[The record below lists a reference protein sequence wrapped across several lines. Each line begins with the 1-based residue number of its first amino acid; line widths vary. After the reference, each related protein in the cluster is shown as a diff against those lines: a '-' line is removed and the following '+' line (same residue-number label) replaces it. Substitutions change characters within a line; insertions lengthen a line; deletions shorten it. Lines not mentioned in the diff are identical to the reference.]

1 MAANPRRRPGR
12 VTELTDRRNERGV
25 LDRLVD
31 AVRARESR
39 VLVLR
44 GDPGVGKTV
53 LLDHLVRGAS
63 GCRVVRVVGVQ
74 SEMELAFAG
83 LHQLCAPMLDRL
95 DRLPVPQRE
104 ALRTA
109 FGLSVGPP
117 PDRFLVGLAVLSLL
131 AEVAGKRPLICVIDD
146 EQWLDRASA
155 QALGF
160 AARRLAAD
168 PVGLVFAARIP
179 GSELA
184 GLPELEVEG
193 LSEGDARA
201 LLGSVLAG
209 PLDARVRDLIVAETR
224 GNPLALLE
232 LPRGLTPA
240 ELAGGFGLPGAVP
253 LTGRIEDSFGRQLEA
268 LPGQTRRLLLLAAA
282 DPSGDAPL
290 VWRAA
295 ERLDIPVQAAASAVE
310 AGLVEFG
317 SRVRFRHPLVRSAA
331 YRSASF
337 PERQEAHW
345 TLAAVTDPRT
355 DPDRRTWHR
364 AQAAAGPDEEVAA
377 ELERSAGRAQA
388 RGGLAAA
395 AAFLERS
402 VALTVNPARRTE
414 RTLAAAQTSLQAGAF
429 GKARELLATAEAGP
443 LDEFASARVDLLRGQ
458 IAFASGLGSDAP
470 PLLLKAAK
478 RLESLDLD
486 LARETYLSAWIAAM
500 FAGRLAGAG
509 DLAEVSSAAQ
519 ALPPLAHPPRL
530 ADLLLDGLALLVTEG
545 RSAAAPSL
553 RQAAS
558 AFASRDISPEEDL
571 RWGWLA
577 QAAAIVRWDEDG
589 WHAIAVQQT
598 QLARDVGALD
608 QLPIDLAS
616 EAVTVIRAGDFPAGA
631 SLIAE
636 ADVVSE
642 ATGIAYPPFAALLL
656 ACLSGKEAEATVLI
670 EATIAEG
677 TAGGQGHAVSF
688 AQCVA
693 AILANRLGRYA
704 DALAA
709 AQQASEDTPELY
721 VSMWALPELI
731 EAAVRSGNTQ
741 TASDALERLAE
752 TTQAGGT
759 DYGLGIEA
767 RSRALLSDGE
777 AADDLYREA
786 IDRLSRTRLRAE
798 LARAHLL
805 YGEWLRREDRRMD
818 ARSQLRTAY
827 QMLAAMGAEAFAERA
842 RRELLAAGET
852 VRKLAVETRTEL
864 TAQEASIAR
873 LARDGQTN
881 TEIGAQLFLS
891 ARTVEWHLGNVFSKL
906 GISSRRELR
915 RALAQPGHADL
926 PAYGLNQLRNT
937 SVIQSGVVATT
948 RGGLTCSTHC
958 RWCCATAEPRP
969 VTRPTTRGCR
979 PGNPQT
985 PNLSR

>member
-1 MAANPRRRPGR
+1 M
-12 VTELTDRRNERGV
+12 L
-25 LDRLVD
+25 LDRLPERAALSELLD
-31 AVRARESR
+31 AARAGRSG

-44 GDPGVGKTV
+44 GEPGAGKTA
-53 LLDHLVRGAS
+53 LLDCVIGSAAGL
-63 GCRVVRVVGVQ
+63 RVARVAGVE
-74 SEMELAFAG
+74 SEMELAFAA
-83 LHQLCAPMLDRL
+83 LQQLCAPMLDKL
-95 DRLPVPQRE
+95 AGLPDPQRE
-104 ALRTA
+104 ALGVA
-109 FGLSVGPP
+109 FGLKTGAA
-117 PDRFLVGLAVLSLL
+117 PDRFLVGLAALSLL
-131 AEVAGKRPLICVIDD
+131 SEAAEQQPLLCVIDD
-146 EQWLDRASA
+146 AQWLDRASA
-155 QALGF
+155 QALAF
-160 AARRLAAD
+160 AARRLLAE
-168 PVGLVFAARIP
+168 PVALVFATREP
-179 GSELA
+179 GEEFR
-184 GLPELEVEG
+184 GLPELLVGG
-193 LSEGDARA
+193 LGEGDARE
-201 LLGSVLAG
+201 LLGSVIRG
-209 PLDARVRDLIVAETR
+209 PLDERVRDLIVAETR

-232 LPRGLTPA
+232 LPRGLTHA
-240 ELAGGFGLPGAVP
+240 ELAGGFGLPGAVS
-253 LTGRIEDSFGRQLEA
+253 LAGRIEDSFGRQLEA
-268 LPGQTRRLLLLAAA
+268 LPDQTRRLLLLAAA
-282 DPSGDAPL
+282 DPSGDASL

-310 AGLVEFG
+310 AELVEFG
-317 SRVRFRHPLVRSAA
+317 PLVRFRHPLVRSAA

-345 TLAAVTDPRT
+345 TLAAVTDPQV

-395 AAFLERS
+395 AAFLERA

-429 GKARELLATAEAGP
+429 SKARELLAMAEAGP

-478 RLESLDLD
+478 RLEALALD

-509 DLAEVSSAAQ
+509 DLAEVSGAAR
-519 ALPPLAHPPRL
+519 ALPPPAHPPRL
-530 ADLLLDGLALLVTEG
+530 VDLLLDGLALLVTEG
-545 RSAAAPSL
+545 RSAAAPRL

-577 QAAAIVRWDEDG
+577 QAAAIVLWDEDG

-598 QLARDVGALD
+598 QLAREIGALD

-616 EAVTVIRAGDFPAGA
+616 EAATVIRSGDFPAGT

-642 ATGIAYPPFAALLL
+642 ATGIGYPPFAALWLVG
-656 ACLSGKEAEATVLI
+656 LSGKEAEATRLI
-670 EATIAEG
+670 ESTIAEG
-677 TAGGQGHAVSF
+677 TARGQGHAVSF

-693 AILANRLGRYA
+693 AILYNSLGRYA

-741 TASDALERLAE
+741 TASDVLERLAE
-752 TTQAGGT
+752 TTRAGGT
-759 DYGLGIEA
+759 DFGLGIEA
-767 RSRALLSDGE
+767 RSRALLSDDE

-786 IDRLSRTRLRAE
+786 IDRLSRTRLRTE

-805 YGEWLRREDRRMD
+805 YGEWLRRQRRRRD
-818 ARSQLRTAY
+818 ARDQLGSAY
-827 QMLAAMGAEAFAERA
+827 QIFDSIGAAAFAERA
-842 RRELLAAGET
+842 RIELRAAGGHPRQHT
-852 VRKLAVETRTEL
+852 VETPDTL
-864 TAQEASIAR
+864 TAQEALIAR
-873 LARDGQTN
+873 LAGDGASNPQ
-881 TEIGAQLFLS
+881 IAAQLFIS
-891 ARTVEWHLGNVFSKL
+891 RATVAYHLRKVFTKL
-906 GISSRRELR
+906 GVSSRSQ
-915 RALAQPGHADL
+915 LAPAL
-926 PAYGLNQLRNT
+926 PAWQG
-937 SVIQSGVVATT
+937 A
-948 RGGLTCSTHC
+948 
-958 RWCCATAEPRP
+958 APP
-969 VTRPTTRGCR
+969 VT
-979 PGNPQT
+979 PQG
-985 PNLSR
+985 

>member
-1 MAANPRRRPGR
+1 M
-12 VTELTDRRNERGV
+12 L
-25 LDRLVD
+25 LDRLPERAALSGLLD
-31 AVRARESR
+31 AARAGRSG
-39 VLVLR
+39 VLVVR
-44 GDPGVGKTV
+44 GEPGAGKTA
-53 LLDHLVRGAS
+53 LLDWVIESAAGL
-63 GCRVVRVVGVQ
+63 RVARVAGVE
-74 SEMELAFAG
+74 SEMELAFAA
-83 LHQLCAPMLDRL
+83 LQQLCAPMLDQL
-95 DRLPVPQRE
+95 AGLPDPQRA
-104 ALRTA
+104 ALGVA
-109 FGLSVGPP
+109 FGLEAGAA
-117 PDRFLVGLAVLSLL
+117 PDRFLVGLAALSLL
-131 AEVAGKRPLICVIDD
+131 SEAAEQQPLLCVVDD
-146 EQWLDRASA
+146 AQWLDRASA

-160 AARRLAAD
+160 VARRLLAE
-168 PVGLVFAARIP
+168 PVAVVFAAREP
-179 GSELA
+179 GEEFR
-184 GLPELEVEG
+184 GLPELLVGG
-193 LSEGDARA
+193 LGDGDARE
-201 LLGSVLAG
+201 LLGSVIGG
-209 PLDARVRDLIVAETR
+209 PLDARVGDLIVAEAR

-232 LPRGLTPA
+232 LPRGLTHA

-253 LTGRIEDSFGRQLEA
+253 LAGRIEDCFGRQLEA
-268 LPGQTRRLLLLAAA
+268 MPDQTRRLLLLAAA
-282 DPSGDAPL
+282 DPSGDASL

-295 ERLDIPVQAAASAVE
+295 ERLDIPVQAAAPAVE

-345 TLAAVTDPRT
+345 TLAAVTDPQV

-395 AAFLERS
+395 AAFLERA

-429 GKARELLATAEAGP
+429 SKARELLAMAEAGP
-443 LDEFASARVDLLRGQ
+443 LDEFASARLDLLRGQ

-478 RLESLDLD
+478 RLEPLDLD

-509 DLAEVSSAAQ
+509 DLAEVSGAAR
-519 ALPPLAHPPRL
+519 ALPPPTHPPRL

-545 RSAAAPSL
+545 RSAAAPRL

-577 QAAAIVRWDEDG
+577 QAAAIVLWDEDD

-598 QLARDVGALD
+598 QLAREIGALD

-616 EAVTVIRAGDFPAGA
+616 EAATAIRSSDFPAGT

-642 ATGIAYPPFAALLL
+642 ATGIGYPPFAALWL
-656 ACLSGKEAEATVLI
+656 AGLSGQEAEATRLI
-670 EATIAEG
+670 ESTIAEG
-677 TAGGQGHAVSF
+677 TARGQGHAVSF

-693 AILANRLGRYA
+693 AILYNSLGRYA

-752 TTQAGGT
+752 TTRAGGT
-759 DYGLGIEA
+759 DFGLGIEA
-767 RSRALLSDGE
+767 RSRALLSDDE

-786 IDRLSRTRLRAE
+786 IDRLSRTRLRTE

-805 YGEWLRREDRRMD
+805 YGEWLRRQRRSRD
-818 ARSQLRTAY
+818 ARDQLAAAY
-827 QMLAAMGAEAFAERA
+827 QIFDSIGAAAFAGRA
-842 RRELLAAGET
+842 RTELRAAGGPA
-852 VRKLAVETRTEL
+852 RQRAVETPDTL
-864 TAQEASIAR
+864 TAQEALIAR
-873 LARDGQTN
+873 LAGDGASNPQ
-881 TEIGAQLFLS
+881 IAAQLFLS
-891 ARTVEWHLGNVFSKL
+891 RATVAYHLRKVFTKL
-906 GISSRRELR
+906 GVSSRSQ
-915 RALAQPGHADL
+915 LAPAL
-926 PAYGLNQLRNT
+926 PARHGAAPL
-937 SVIQSGVVATT
+937 A
-948 RGGLTCSTHC
+948 
-958 RWCCATAEPRP
+958 A
-969 VTRPTTRGCR
+969 
-979 PGNPQT
+979 PQG
-985 PNLSR
+985 